1 MVLYT
6 AQCSFSRF
14 FEAIGDLVQGFDGLF
29 FCEPMFDAL
38 SNKFET
44 IFKKLRGQGVLTEQ
58 NIAEALKDVRLA
70 LLEADVNFKIVKDFI
85 ERVRQKAV
93 GQDVLQSLTPGHHVV
108 KIVMDELTSMM
119 GGERSG
125 LALHSKPPT
134 VVMMVG
140 LQGAGKTTTCGK
152 LALLFKKQ
160 GKRVL
165 LVAADPRRPAA
176 GDQLSTLGRD
186 LGIDVFRADQSQASP
201 SDVVRLCQAGV
212 DRARDQ
218 GADLV
223 LLDTGGRLHIDD
235 DLMGELIAI
244 KAAVD
249 PHEVLLVADAMT
261 GQDAVTMAGQFDQK
275 VGVTGI
281 ILTKIEGDARG
292 GAVLSIRAVT
302 GKPVKFLG
310 MGEKMDA
317 LEAFH
322 PDRMASRILG
332 MGDVLSLIEKAQASI
347 SREQAEEAHKRLTSN
362 VFTLE
367 DFRAQLGQMG
377 RLGSLDQILGLL
389 PGGQKLKGM
398 IEGGKPERE
407 MGRIAAII
415 DSMTMRE
422 RRDHTIINGSR
433 KKRIARGSGT
443 SVQEVNRL
451 IKQFLSAK
459 KLAKAM
465 TGAGGRRQ
473 LVQLMRSI

>member
-1 MVLYT
+1 
-6 AQCSFSRF
+6 
-14 FEAIGDLVQGFDGLF
+14 
-29 FCEPMFDAL
+29 MFDAL
-38 SNKFET
+38 SSKFET
-44 IFKKLRGQGVLTEQ
+44 ILKKLRGQGVLTEQ
-58 NIAEALKDVRLA
+58 NIAEALKEVRFA
-70 LLEADVNFKIVKDFI
+70 LLEADVNFKIVKEFI

-108 KIVMDELTSMM
+108 KIVMDELTDMM

-125 LALHSKPPT
+125 LSLNSKPPT

-152 LALLFKKQ
+152 LARLFKSQ

-165 LVAADPRRPAA
+165 MVAADPRRPAA
-176 GDQLSTLGRD
+176 GEQLSTLGRD
-186 LGIDVFRADQSQASP
+186 LSIDVFRADQTQASRT
-201 SDVVRLCQAGV
+201 DVVRLCRTGV
-212 DRARDQ
+212 DQAREQ
-218 GADLV
+218 GFDLV
-223 LLDTGGRLHIDD
+223 ILDTGGRLHIDE
-235 DLMGELIAI
+235 DLMGELVAI
-244 KAAVD
+244 KTSVD

-261 GQDAVTMAGQFDQK
+261 GQDAVTMASRFDQQI
-275 VGVTGI
+275 GVTGI
-281 ILTKIEGDARG
+281 ILTKVEGDARG

-302 GKPVKFLG
+302 GKPIKFLG
-310 MGEKMDA
+310 VGEKLDA

-347 SREQAEEAHKRLTSN
+347 SLEQAQEAQKRLTGN

-398 IEGGKPERE
+398 IEGNKPERE
-407 MGRIAAII
+407 MNRIAAII
-415 DSMTMRE
+415 DSMTVRE

-443 SVQEVNRL
+443 NVQEVNRL

-465 TGAGGRRQ
+465 TGAGGRRH
-473 LVQLMRSI
+473 LAQLMRSM